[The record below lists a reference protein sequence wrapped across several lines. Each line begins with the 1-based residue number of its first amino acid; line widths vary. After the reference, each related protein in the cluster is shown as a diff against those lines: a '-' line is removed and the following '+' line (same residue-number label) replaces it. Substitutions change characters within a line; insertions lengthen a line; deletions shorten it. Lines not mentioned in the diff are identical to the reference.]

1 MKGLTIAFGLLW
13 ITLVTSAQRKD
24 FNFASAALS
33 ETQNIWVQ
41 LPEDF
46 NDTTAYGVLY
56 VLDADGHF
64 AYMTTY
70 VSYLSKSFANV
81 IPKMIV
87 VGIRSKSP
95 AYRYKNFTPES
106 DNQGADRGG
115 ADVFLTFLCDELVPE
130 INRRFK
136 TTSTRVLAGHSLAGL
151 ITVYAMVKKPD
162 VFTHLIAAS
171 PSIGYSNSV
180 ILNEHLPKHK
190 NTLTKQRF
198 YFSVADNDLK
208 DYKTNTDELND
219 WLSKTNWK
227 SWKYE
232 VIAETDH
239 YSTAPAAFYNG
250 LINVFKK

>member
-1 MKGLTIAFGLLW
+1 MFGLLW
-13 ITLVTSAQRKD
+13 ITLLTSAQRKD
-24 FNFASAALS
+24 FDLASAALS

-46 NDTTAYGVLY
+46 NDTTAYGILY

-64 AYMTTY
+64 AYMTNY
-70 VSYLSKSFANV
+70 VTYLSKSFANV

-95 AYRYKNFTPES
+95 AYRYKNFTPKS
-106 DNQGADRGG
+106 DNQSADRGG

-130 INRRFK
+130 IDRRFK
-136 TTSTRVLAGHSLAGL
+136 TTSIRVLAGHSLAGL
-151 ITVYAMVKKPD
+151 ITVYAMIKKPD

-180 ILNEHLPKHK
+180 ILKEYLPKHK

-198 YFSVADNDLK
+198 YFSVAGSDMN
-208 DYKTNTDELND
+208 DYKTNTDALSSA
-219 WLSKTNWK
+219 LSKTGWKNWR
-227 SWKYE
+227 YQ

-239 YSTAPAAFYNG
+239 YSTVPAAFYNG
-250 LINVFKK
+250 LISVFKK